1 DYAQSTNRWKY
12 NGKELQTT
20 GDLGY
25 LDYGAR
31 MYDTGL
37 GRWFSVDP
45 AGGIRTFAVV
55 ISFWIEQS
63 PDVYRLLWIV
73 GIFISERQLVYE

>member
-1 DYAQSTNRWKY
+1 MEIQREGVAD
-12 NGKELQTT
+12 NGRSGLS
-20 GDLGY
+20 GLWRPDVR
-25 LDYGAR
+25 YGVG
-31 MYDTGL
+31 TVVQCG
-37 GRWFSVDP
+37 P
-45 AGGIRTFAVV
+45 CGGIRTFAVV